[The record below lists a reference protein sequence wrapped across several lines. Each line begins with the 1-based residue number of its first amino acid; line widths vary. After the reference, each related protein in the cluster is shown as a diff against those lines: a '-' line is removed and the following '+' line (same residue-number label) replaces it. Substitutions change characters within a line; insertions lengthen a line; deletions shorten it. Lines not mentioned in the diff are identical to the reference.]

1 MLTKCANLC
10 EAIVKLFKTKVLEFC
25 YELVF
30 FEKNKRVFKG
40 IKTFYEALTVCRIH
54 S

>member
-1 MLTKCANLC
+1 MLTKYANLC
-10 EAIVKLFKTKVLEFC
+10 EVIVKLLKTKILEIC

-40 IKTFYEALTVCRIH
+40 IKTFYEALTVCRIY